1 MASESP
7 FPLGRFGA
15 DFPKPKGQI
24 RVFQAKIRELGISG
38 SWKYAKAWGRERARE
53 QAKSGEPVSQY
64 FCMSEMPSTRKGMGL
79 AEPGQGSRAHP
90 QPNQE
95 IKM

>member
-1 MASESP
+1 MQ
-7 FPLGRFGA
+7 RHGA
-15 DFPKPKGQI
+15 
-24 RVFQAKIRELGISG
+24 
-38 SWKYAKAWGRERARE
+38 ERARE

-79 AEPGQGSRAHP
+79 PEPGQGRRAHP

-95 IKM
+95 IKI